1 MTALI
6 QSLSDVSDRFEAVFC
21 DLWGCLHNGR
31 EAFPEAVAALTA
43 YRRRGGT
50 VVLLTNAPRP
60 ASAVSAQLD
69 RLGVPRESWDAIATS
84 GEAAQEAM
92 LRGAVGRRVW
102 HLGPAKD
109 DAFFTEIPEEL
120 RSLPPVERVA
130 FDEAEGI
137 VCTGPFDDLTETP
150 DDYVATFLAAKAR
163 GLKMLCAN
171 PDIVVDLGETR
182 IWCAGGLAERYQEM
196 GGEALYYGKP
206 HPPVYD
212 LARRKLAA
220 LTGRETEPG
229 AILAIGDGIGT
240 DIAGGIAEGLE
251 TLFVTCGLAAE
262 EFGPRCDQPDP
273 ERLNAWL
280 SHMQLSPTFAIGRLR

>member
-6 QSLSDVSDRFEAVFC
+6 QSLSEVSDRFDALFC

-43 YRRRGGT
+43 CRTRGGR

-60 ASAVSAQLD
+60 ASSVATQLD
-69 RLGVPRESWDAIATS
+69 RLGVPREAWDVIATS

-92 LRGAVGRRVW
+92 LRGAVGRRVY
-102 HLGPAKD
+102 HLGPPKD
-109 DAFFTEIPEEL
+109 DAFFTDIPDDL
-120 RSLPPVERVA
+120 RDLPPVERVA
-130 FDEAEGI
+130 LDAAEGI

-150 DDYVATFLAAKAR
+150 DDYLATFLLAKAK

-171 PDIVVDLGETR
+171 PDIVVDLGDRR

-206 HPPVYD
+206 HPPIYD

-220 LTGRETEPG
+220 LTGQEPDTG

-240 DIAGGIAEGLE
+240 DIAGGIADGLE

-273 ERLNAWL
+273 DRLNAWL
-280 SHMQLSPTFAIGRLR
+280 AHMQLSPTFAIGRLR

>member
-6 QSLSDVSDRFEAVFC
+6 QSLSDVSDRFDAVFC

-31 EAFPEAVAALTA
+31 ESFPEAVAALAA
-43 YRRRGGT
+43 YRGRGGH

-60 ASAVSAQLD
+60 AAAVAAQLD
-69 RLGVPRESWDAIATS
+69 RLGVPRGAWDAIATS

-102 HLGPAKD
+102 HLGPPKD
-109 DAFFTEIPEEL
+109 DGFFTDIPEDL
-120 RSLPPVERVA
+120 RDLPPVERVA
-130 FDEAEGI
+130 LDEAEGI

-150 DDYVATFLAAKAR
+150 DDYLATFLLAKTR

-171 PDIVVDLGETR
+171 PDLVVDLGDTR

-196 GGEALYYGKP
+196 GGEAFYYGKP
-206 HPPVYD
+206 HPPIYD
-212 LARRKLAA
+212 LARRKLDGIA
-220 LTGRETEPG
+220 GRDVAG
-229 AILAIGDGIGT
+229 SAILAIGDGIGT

-273 ERLNAWL
+273 DRLRAWL
-280 SHMQLSPTFAIGRLR
+280 AHMQLSPTFAIGRLR